1 MLRRLYAQLPVFARP
16 DHPIMRYLL
25 LREGRR
31 VSRGSAILR
40 GLGIALAVA
49 FLPIG
54 GWLIATRFGTQ
65 PVEVDNR
72 FDAIYRSLYWA
83 LVALQVLLR
92 ISAMNA
98 TIGVI
103 AAEERQQ
110 TWDTLKITTEGALLT
125 MKARWAAAFYRLLPI
140 LIILMLARALFILI
154 ALYDLTTF
162 QGKYIDILLGGT
174 VPLGEPY
181 LSKDLAESVGVTSGV
196 IIAALGMTA
205 ALVAPFTALAF
216 DASLGLLAG
225 TIMRSRFASI
235 LGQLGLVFARLL
247 ITAWALWV
255 GASALGLS
263 PFSALNVALAG
274 TAPSPAA
281 GWLGAFFG
289 VAEGDLGLTMLH
301 FPYVGRMWADYD
313 YGVFIGVAFLG
324 YVLLQAA
331 LANWLVAL
339 AARRAAQPERL

>member
-1 MLRRLYAQLPVFARP
+1 MLRRFYAQLPPFARP

-31 VSRGSAILR
+31 SARGSTVVRA
-40 GLGIALAVA
+40 LGFALLIVL
-49 FLPIG
+49 LPLG

-65 PVEVDNR
+65 PIEIDNR
-72 FDAIYRSLYWA
+72 FDAIYRTLYWS
-83 LVALQVLLR
+83 LIALQVLMRLTAL
-92 ISAMNA
+92 SA
-98 TIGVI
+98 TVGVI

-125 MKARWAAAFYRLLPI
+125 LKARWAATFYRLLPI
-140 LIILMLARALFILI
+140 LVILSLARALFILI

-174 VPLGEPY
+174 VPLGEPH
-181 LSKDLAESVGVTSGV
+181 LSKELAESVGVTSGV
-196 IIAALGMTA
+196 IIAALGMTG

-216 DASLGLLAG
+216 DAALGLLIG
-225 TIMRSRFASI
+225 TLARNRFTGI
-235 LGQLGLVFARLL
+235 LSQFGLILARLL

-255 GASALGLS
+255 GAAALGLNPLS
-263 PFSALNVALAG
+263 QLNAALVG
-274 TAPSPAA
+274 TMPSPVM

-301 FPYVGRMWADYD
+301 FPYLQRMWADYD

-331 LANWLVAL
+331 LANVLVAV
-339 AARRAAQPERL
+339 AARRAAQPDRF

>member
-1 MLRRLYAQLPVFARP
+1 MLRRLYAQLPAFARP

-31 VSRGSAILR
+31 ASRGSVVLR
-40 GLGIALAVA
+40 GLGIAFVVA
-49 FLPIG
+49 LLPLG
-54 GWLIATRFGTQ
+54 GWLIATRFGAQ
-65 PVEVDNR
+65 PIETDNR
-72 FDAIYRSLYWA
+72 FDAIYQTLYWA
-83 LVALQVLLR
+83 LVALQILMRV
-92 ISAMNA
+92 SAMNA

-125 MKARWAAAFYRLLPI
+125 LKARWAAAFYRLLPV
-140 LIILMLARALFILI
+140 LIILILARALFVLI

-162 QGKYIDILLGGT
+162 QGKYIDILLSGT
-174 VPLGEPY
+174 VPLGEPH
-181 LSKDLAESVGVTSGV
+181 LSKDLAQSVGVTAGV

-216 DASLGLLAG
+216 DAALGLLIG
-225 TIMRSRFASI
+225 TLARTRFASL
-235 LGQLGLVFARLL
+235 LGQLGLVLGRLL
-247 ITAWALWV
+247 LTAWALWV
-255 GASALGLS
+255 GAAALSLN
-263 PFSALNVALAG
+263 PFGALNVALAG
-274 TAPSPAA
+274 ASPSPLA
-281 GWLGAFFG
+281 GWLGALFG

-301 FPYVGRMWADYD
+301 FPYVGRMWVDYD

-331 LANWLVAL
+331 LANWLVGL
-339 AARRAAQPERL
+339 AARRAARPDRL

>member
-1 MLRRLYAQLPVFARP
+1 MLRRLYAQLPPFARP

-31 VSRGSAILR
+31 MSRGSAVVR
-40 GLGIALAVA
+40 GLGIAFIVA
-49 FLPIG
+49 LLPLG
-54 GWLIATRFGTQ
+54 GWLVATRFGTQ
-65 PVEVDNR
+65 PIEVDNR
-72 FDAIYRSLYWA
+72 FDAIYRTLYWA
-83 LVALQVLLR
+83 LVALQVLMR
-92 ISAMNA
+92 ISAMSA

-125 MKARWAAAFYRLLPI
+125 MKARWAAAFYRLLPV
-140 LIILMLARALFILI
+140 LIILTLARVLFILI

-174 VPLGEPY
+174 VPLGEPH
-181 LSKDLAESVGVTSGV
+181 LSKDLAESVGVTAGV

-205 ALVAPFTALAF
+205 ALIAPFTALAF
-216 DASLGLLAG
+216 DAAIGLLVG
-225 TIMRSRFASI
+225 TAARSRFAGI
-235 LGQLGLVFARLL
+235 LGQLGLVLARLI
-247 ITAWALWV
+247 ITGWALWV
-255 GASALGLS
+255 GASALSLS
-263 PFSALNVALAG
+263 PFSSVGFVLG
-274 TAPSPAA
+274 SAPSVSLS

-331 LANWLVAL
+331 LANAIVGM
-339 AARRAAQPERL
+339 AARRAARPERL

>member
-31 VSRGSAILR
+31 VSRSSAVLR
-40 GLGIALAVA
+40 GLGIALVVA
-49 FLPIG
+49 FVPIG
-54 GWLIATRFGTQ
+54 GWLVATRFGTQ

-83 LVALQVLLR
+83 LVVLQVLLR
-92 ISAMNA
+92 ISAVNG

-125 MKARWAAAFYRLLPI
+125 MKARWAAVFYRLLPI

-174 VPLGEPY
+174 VPLGEPH

-216 DASLGLLAG
+216 DASLGLLVG

-235 LGQLGLVFARLL
+235 LGQLGLIFARLL
-247 ITAWALWV
+247 ITTWALWV

-263 PFSALNVALAG
+263 PFVSGAASSS
-274 TAPSPAA
+274 TA

-301 FPYVGRMWADYD
+301 FPYVGRMWADYN

-339 AARRAAQPERL
+339 AGRRAAQPERL

>member
-31 VSRGSAILR
+31 VSRTSAILR
-40 GLGIALAVA
+40 GLGIAVVVA
-49 FLPIG
+49 LLPLG

-65 PVEVDNR
+65 PIEIDNR
-72 FDAIYRSLYWA
+72 FDAVYRSLYWA
-83 LVALQVLLR
+83 LVALQVLMR

-140 LIILMLARALFILI
+140 LIVLTLARALFILI

-174 VPLGEPY
+174 VPLGEPH
-181 LSKDLAESVGVTSGV
+181 LSKDLAESVGVTAGV

-205 ALVAPFTALAF
+205 ALIAPFTALAF
-216 DASLGLLAG
+216 DASLGLLIG
-225 TIMRSRFASI
+225 TIARTRFAGI
-235 LGQLGLVFARLL
+235 LGQLGLTLAR
-247 ITAWALWV
+247 IIVTAWALWV
-255 GASALGLS
+255 GASALSLN
-263 PFSALNVALAG
+263 PFGALNVALTG
-274 TAPSPAA
+274 TGTSPVS
-281 GWLGAFFG
+281 GWLGALFG

-331 LANWLVAL
+331 LANVLVGV
-339 AARRAAQPERL
+339 AARRAARPERL